1 MKAKS
6 IRTNFHP
13 DSRLKRFLLLPIRR
27 KRWLDHIC
35 EPLAMASNRV
45 RAGRYRDGTETE
57 KAEYHR
63 VVGWCGRF
71 WNVQHRVP
79 AYRFITYEESLKRA
93 FK

>member
-27 KRWLDHIC
+27 KRWLDRIC

-57 KAEYHR
+57 KAEYRR
-63 VVGWCGRF
+63 VLGWCSRF
-71 WNVQHRVP
+71 FNVQHRRP
-79 AYRFITYEESLKRA
+79 AYAPIDYKESLRLTT
-93 FK
+93 